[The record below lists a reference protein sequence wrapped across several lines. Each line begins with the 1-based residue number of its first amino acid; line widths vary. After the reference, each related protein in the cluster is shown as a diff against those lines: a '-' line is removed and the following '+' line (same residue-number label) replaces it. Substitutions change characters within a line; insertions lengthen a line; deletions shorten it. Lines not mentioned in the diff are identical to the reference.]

1 MVTSLCGESLTT
13 HQKHKR
19 KELNM
24 LQYMRWDKNQRGMAD
39 SISILSSKR
48 AESLVRK
55 FDQIRNEEMEADP
68 LWFWQTLLKYRRI
81 PPSSS

>member
-1 MVTSLCGESLTT
+1 
-13 HQKHKR
+13 
-19 KELNM
+19 M
-24 LQYMRWDKNQRGMAD
+24 LQYMRWENNQQGMAD

-81 PPSSS
+81 PPSLG

>member
-1 MVTSLCGESLTT
+1 MF
-13 HQKHKR
+13 
-19 KELNM
+19 
-24 LQYMRWDKNQRGMAD
+24 QYMKWDKNQCGMAD

-81 PPSSS
+81 PPSFS